1 MKRKKNFFFF
11 QSVIVFRYKLLN
23 YNRILLRIMYSIVL
37 IIFILRQKKQQQSRN
52 QIQMAFLGKLN
63 MQWFI
68 IVFILQIIMLWLSTT
83 VFFITFEI
91 VFVTFFFKL
100 ILSEV
105 WSILL
110 RKYIGNIFFYI
121 CHIAMTNNLITF

>member
-83 VFFITFEI
+83 VFLITFEI